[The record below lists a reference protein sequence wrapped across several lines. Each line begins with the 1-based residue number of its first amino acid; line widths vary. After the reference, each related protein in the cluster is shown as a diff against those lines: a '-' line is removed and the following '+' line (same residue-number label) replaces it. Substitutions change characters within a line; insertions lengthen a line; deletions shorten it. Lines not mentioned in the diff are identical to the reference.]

1 MCNLLFCGIH
11 YKLLTTDTINTF
23 TIFAATILLVLQQVI
38 LQTTQYVVLHLALT
52 LNCYFSLVFFNCSL
66 TLFEQTLYSK
76 QFYYFIWDYG
86 VYMTVYMSIYLY
98 NCLSVH
104 PSVCLVAL
112 NKKAFLCYTPKNSA
126 FSYYLNKQ
134 TNSVFFQ
141 SYHGFEGVQKCIGKK
156 GDEWNS

>member
-86 VYMTVYMSIYLY
+86 VYMTVCMSIYLY
-98 NCLSVH
+98 NCLSVRQ
-104 PSVCLVAL
+104 SVCLVAL
-112 NKKAFLCYTPKNSA
+112 NKKAFLCYTPK
-126 FSYYLNKQ
+126 KQ
-134 TNSVFFQ
+134 CFFILFKQ
-141 SYHGFEGVQKCIGKK
+141 IDKQCFFLVISWF
-156 GDEWNS
+156 